1 MEQAV
6 RNGIAAQGRR
16 ILINSSRGI
25 IYASGGTDFAESA
38 RKATVGLQ
46 EAINAVLASLDA
58 EW

>member
-1 MEQAV
+1 MEQAI

-25 IYASGGTDFAESA
+25 IYASRGDDFAESA
-38 RKATVGLQ
+38 RKATAGLQ
-46 EAINAVLASLDA
+46 DAINEVLVSVDA